1 MSYPR
6 CKSSRPERGAA
17 LVVAM
22 LIFALVA
29 ALMVGL
35 QRDFTLTLQRGT
47 HQLFS
52 EQAWAYLIGAEE
64 LAAVALQADSRADA
78 RAEVAADHLG
88 EVWAQPAT
96 PYPLDAGGWMASVAS
111 KTTRWPTHCR
121 NEANKRQ
128 DMTGKCGK

>member
-1 MSYPR
+1 MSYLR
-6 CKSSRPERGAA
+6 CKSPGAERGAA

-22 LIFALVA
+22 LVFALVA

-64 LAAVALQADSRADA
+64 LAALALQADSRADA

-88 EVWAQPAT
+88 EVWAASDT
-96 PYPLDAGGWMASVAS
+96 LSTGRRWLDEWA
-111 KTTRWPTHCR
+111 
-121 NEANKRQ
+121 
-128 DMTGKCGK
+128 D

>member
-1 MSYPR
+1 MSYR
-6 CKSSRPERGAA
+6 RSKSTQSERGAA

-22 LIFALVA
+22 LVFALVA

-64 LAAVALQADSRADA
+64 LAAVVLQACLLYTSPSPRDISGSRMPSSA
-78 RAEVAADHLG
+78 
-88 EVWAQPAT
+88 
-96 PYPLDAGGWMASVAS
+96 
-111 KTTRWPTHCR
+111 
-121 NEANKRQ
+121 
-128 DMTGKCGK
+128 